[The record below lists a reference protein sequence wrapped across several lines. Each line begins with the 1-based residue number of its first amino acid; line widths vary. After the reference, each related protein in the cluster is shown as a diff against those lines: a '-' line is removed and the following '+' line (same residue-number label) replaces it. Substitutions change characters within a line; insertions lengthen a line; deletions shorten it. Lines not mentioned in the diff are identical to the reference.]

1 MATAKEKKE
10 EVKKH
15 LQNMRA
21 ELRTIHLAVTDELKL
36 PEANSIK
43 DLMAEMDTGSLFL
56 LVLKI
61 LHLVIILQVKVMLDY
76 HLQIFL

>member
-15 LQNMRA
+15 LKKMRS

-36 PEANSIK
+36 PEAKNIK
-43 DLMAEMDTGSLFL
+43 DLMTQMEELLF
-56 LVLKI
+56 
-61 LHLVIILQVKVMLDY
+61 VIDPKTKKKK
-76 HLQIFL
+76 